1 MKTFEERFTA
11 WVDGQLTGTEL
22 VEFEKELAAHPEAA
36 AERAEAR
43 KLGDLLRAQPTPKM
57 GNEDFF
63 NHQLMQR
70 IAAETPASAA
80 PVKVRGW
87 FWALPRL
94 ALAGAACLAIAGGLF
109 KTLTPAG
116 LPPGAKSD
124 YYAEVIELR
133 PGDPSISAS
142 TLSNPEDNVT
152 VVWLDG
158 LDYIPASYAL
168 K

>member
-11 WVDGQLTGTEL
+11 WVDGQLGGSEL
-22 VEFEKELAAHPEAA
+22 AEFEKELAAHPGAA

-43 KLGDLLRAQPTPKM
+43 KLGGLLRAQPVPRL

-63 NHQLMQR
+63 NHQLMER
-70 IAAETPASAA
+70 LAAETPRATAAAKGRAS
-80 PVKVRGW
+80 
-87 FWALPRL
+87 FWSLPRL
-94 ALAGAACLAIAGGLF
+94 VLAGAACLAIAGGLF
-109 KTLTPAG
+109 QVLIPAG

-124 YYAEVIELR
+124 YYAEVIELW

-142 TLSNPEDNVT
+142 TVYHPEDNVT

-158 LDYIPASYAL
+158 LDYIPPTYAL

>member
-11 WVDGQLTGTEL
+11 WVDGQLTGSAL
-22 VEFEKELAAHPEAA
+22 AEFEKELAAHPEAA

-43 KLGDLLRAQPTPKM
+43 KLGDLLRAQPAPPM

-63 NHQLMQR
+63 HHQLMQR
-70 IAAETPASAA
+70 LAAETPRAAA
-80 PVKVRGW
+80 PGRARGW
-87 FWALPRL
+87 FWSLPRL
-94 ALAGAACLAIAGGLF
+94 VLAGAACLALAGGLF
-109 KTLTPAG
+109 TALIPAG
-116 LPPGAKSD
+116 RPPSAPSD
-124 YYAEVIELR
+124 YYAEVLDLR